1 MKVTVIKGIL
11 PDRVIVGFW
20 IGETMQ
26 SVVMSFTELESILGS
41 DDMTVV
47 MNTPLGIWKAQC
59 SIALNALKV

>member
-26 SVVMSFTELESILGS
+26 SVVMSYTELGDILHS
-41 DDMTVV
+41 DDMKIV
-47 MNTPLGIWKAQC
+47 METPLGIWKAKC
-59 SIALNALKV
+59 AVAFEGV